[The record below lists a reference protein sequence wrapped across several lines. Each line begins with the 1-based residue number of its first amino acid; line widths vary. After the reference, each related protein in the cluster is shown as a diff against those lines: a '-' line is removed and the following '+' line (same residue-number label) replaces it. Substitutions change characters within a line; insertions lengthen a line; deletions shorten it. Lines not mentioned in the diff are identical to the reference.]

1 MSNTNPV
8 IIYTSTHCNYCKQV
22 KSFLSDRGVS
32 YEERNIDLNDQY
44 GEELWN
50 TGLRSV
56 PVIVV
61 GERSIL
67 GFNQVELNRALAEW
81 QS

>member
-1 MSNTNPV
+1 MSTTNPV

-22 KSFLSDRGVS
+22 KSFLSDRGVT

-56 PVIVV
+56 PVTVV